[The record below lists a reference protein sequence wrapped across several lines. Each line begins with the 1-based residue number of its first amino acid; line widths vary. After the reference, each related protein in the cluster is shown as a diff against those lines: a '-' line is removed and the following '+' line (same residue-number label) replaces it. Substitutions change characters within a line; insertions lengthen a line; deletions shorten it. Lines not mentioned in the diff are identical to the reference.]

1 MCSLFFRPEI
11 TFLGKFGPKTQNS
24 PFKLQFGTYK
34 VKFYNEANS
43 NMLNSIMM
51 FTFPVL
57 DQKYPFWTNFIQ
69 KSKIVSLNWNLVTT
83 VIVIIFW
90 DFLMFYQ
97 IFFSP
102 QVKRSVI
109 ITNNYGI
116 CELPHKFLNYLSRWG
131 GLCAHTRKKKRL
143 KILENK
149 EILGKSQ
156 NFIELWP
163 SAES

>member
-24 PFKLQFGTYK
+24 QFKLQFGTYK
-34 VKFYNEANS
+34 VKFYDEVNS
-43 NMLNSIMM
+43 NMLNSIML

-57 DQKYPFWTNFIQ
+57 DQKYPFWTNLIQ

-83 VIVIIFW
+83 IIVIMFW

-116 CELPHKFLNYLSRWG
+116 CELHDKFLNDLRQ
-131 GLCAHTRKKKRL
+131 
-143 KILENK
+143 
-149 EILGKSQ
+149 LG
-156 NFIELWP
+156 N
-163 SAES
+163 

>member
-24 PFKLQFGTYK
+24 QFKLQFGTYK
-34 VKFYNEANS
+34 VKFYNEVNS
-43 NMLNSIMM
+43 NMLNSIML

-57 DQKYPFWTNFIQ
+57 DQKYPFWTNLIQ

-83 VIVIIFW
+83 VIVIMFW

-116 CELPHKFLNYLSRWG
+116 CELPHKFLNDLRQ
-131 GLCAHTRKKKRL
+131 
-143 KILENK
+143 
-149 EILGKSQ
+149 LG
-156 NFIELWP
+156 N
-163 SAES
+163 

>member
-24 PFKLQFGTYK
+24 QFKLQFGTYK
-34 VKFYNEANS
+34 VKFYDEVNS
-43 NMLNSIMM
+43 NMLNSIML

-57 DQKYPFWTNFIQ
+57 DQKYPFWTNLIQ

-83 VIVIIFW
+83 IIVIMFW

-116 CELPHKFLNYLSRWG
+116 WELHHKFLNDLRQ
-131 GLCAHTRKKKRL
+131 
-143 KILENK
+143 
-149 EILGKSQ
+149 LG
-156 NFIELWP
+156 N
-163 SAES
+163 